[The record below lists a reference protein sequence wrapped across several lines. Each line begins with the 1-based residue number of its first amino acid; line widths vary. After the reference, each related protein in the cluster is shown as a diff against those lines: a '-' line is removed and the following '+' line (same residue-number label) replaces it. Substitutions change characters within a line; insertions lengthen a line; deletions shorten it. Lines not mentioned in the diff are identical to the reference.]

1 MTTQL
6 EALQALLRELFQLD
20 LADLD
25 FGLYRLF
32 HLRQREIE
40 QFITQQLPRE
50 VDAAFS
56 NVTAA
61 DLAQARHRVEELA
74 AQVRQYL
81 GYEALLAGGDVA
93 EGVRNTPL
101 AQRYTEAR
109 RRLAAIEV
117 TEAHKTE
124 VYNHLVSFF
133 RRYYEDGD
141 FIPRRRYGASEAY
154 AVPYNG
160 EEVFFHW
167 ANRDQ
172 HYVKTTERLR
182 DYAFRTRN
190 LLGEYRVRFVLT
202 EASIPKD
209 NTKGSTRFFFPRTDL
224 VAYDAERRELTV
236 PFEYRLPTPE
246 EAERH
251 GANSKAQE
259 AILAEALPAILEAV
273 PEENLRNLLREDQ
286 RTEEQR
292 RAGEPEQALLLRRLR
307 HFCRRSTSDFFIHK
321 DLRGFLAR
329 ELEFYIK
336 DQVLHVLDLE
346 ADEVALDAKRRM
358 LRAFRALAGR
368 LIEFLSAIEDAEK
381 ALFEKRKFVLETDYL
396 IPLQHVPRGLWPE
409 VLANAAQQ
417 EEWRAWYG
425 LQAERNLLN
434 PEGAID
440 EAFVAAHPTLPVHT
454 RHFSRDWVRRLLE
467 ALPFDD
473 LDEATD
479 GLLVHG
485 ENYQALNLLL
495 ERYRHEISCV
505 HIDPPYNT
513 ETSGFLYKNCYQ
525 HSSWLAMMEGRI
537 SLAVRLLSAGG
548 SLLCHIDENERER
561 LQLLLD
567 RFALPD
573 AGTVVWDKRNPM
585 NAGRGV
591 ALQHEYVMWR
601 SAADSPIYVPAGN
614 AALMLQAAADIVRK
628 HGGATPEARR
638 EYAEWVDSNSRLTG
652 GERAY
657 RHLDEFGRVYQSVSL
672 RAPEPRADP
681 KFHQPLIHPV
691 TGKPCAVPPNGFS
704 RTPETLRRMVER
716 GEIIF
721 GPDEST
727 QPRQK
732 VLLTEDLRRQLSSVI
747 QDARRGKSDLSAMGL
762 DFPYCHPVSLYQVL
776 VSAGGSGFGAM
787 VLDFFAGS
795 GTTGHAVINLN
806 REDGGRRKFILVE
819 VADYFDT
826 VLLPRIAKVMYT
838 PEWKEG
844 RPRRLPTAE
853 EAARTPRIVKILRL
867 ESYEDALHNLVA
879 PSTLERAA
887 AHEGAYRALAGE
899 EYMLRYWIEL
909 PLREAETCLRAFDLA
924 HPFRY
929 SLEVL
934 TDAGPVRKPVDL
946 VETFNWLYG
955 LRVRRYETWR
965 DAAQGE
971 REYRVVRATDR
982 EGRRRILVLW
992 RDMEG
997 LSPERERA
1005 FLEARLRDLE
1015 ASGEHWDEV
1024 LINGDSPTP
1033 AVRSLD
1039 ADFKRLMMQG
1049 EAV

>member
-368 LIEFLSAIEDAEK
+368 LIDFLAAIEDAEK

-396 IPLQHVPRGLWPE
+396 IPLQHVPRELWPE

-425 LQAERNLLN
+425 LQPERNLLN

-513 ETSGFLYKNCYQ
+513 ETSGFLYKNSYQ
-525 HSSWLAMMEGRI
+525 HSSWLAMMEDRI
-537 SLAVRLLSAGG
+537 AIATRFMSGDG
-548 SLLCHIDENERER
+548 CLLCHIDENEYQR
-561 LQLLLD
+561 LELLFEEL
-567 RFALPD
+567 ALPSL
-573 AGTVVWDKRNPM
+573 GVVVWDKRNPM
-585 NAGRGV
+585 LGKKGV
-591 ALQHEYVMWR
+591 ATQHEYVFWR
-601 SAADSPIYVPAGN
+601 GAAETPIYVRPSSIRAI
-614 AALMLQAAADIVRK
+614 LRK
-628 HGGATPEARR
+628 AREIIAQHGGVTESAR
-638 EYAEWVDSNSRLTG
+638 AAFADWVASQPGLTG

-657 RHLDEFGRVYQSVSL
+657 RYLDDDGRVYQSAGMG
-672 RAPEPRADP
+672 APEPRRDP
-681 KFHQPLIHPV
+681 KFFVPIVHPA
-691 TGKPCAVPPNGFS
+691 TKRPCPVPPNGWS
-704 RTPETLRRMVER
+704 RTPETIQELLRRN
-716 GEIIF
+716 EIVF
-721 GPDEST
+721 GADET
-727 QPRQK
+727 VQPRRK
-732 VLLTEDLRRQLSSVI
+732 LFLTMESRRQLSSVVA
-747 QDARRGKSDLSAMGL
+747 DSSRGKRDADALGVEFA
-762 DFPYCHPVSLYQVL
+762 YCHPVSLYVHL
-776 VSAGGSGFGAM
+776 IGAATPPGEL

-1039 ADFKRLMMQG
+1039 ADYKRLMMQG